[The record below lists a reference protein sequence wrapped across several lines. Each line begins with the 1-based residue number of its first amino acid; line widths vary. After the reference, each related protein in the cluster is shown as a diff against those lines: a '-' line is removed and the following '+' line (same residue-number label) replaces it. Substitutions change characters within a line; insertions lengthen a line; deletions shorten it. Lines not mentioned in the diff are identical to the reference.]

1 MLHIIKTRL
10 LIFILLICTTLSN
23 QVLGQENENYSAFDF
38 GRMWTFEDAPLEYF
52 NSTYNLSWDQEW
64 MDKLR
69 QSALRFSTFCSASF
83 VSERG
88 LIMTNHHCSRSVV
101 TDLQQEGED
110 FDRDGFY
117 ARGLMDERKAEGLF
131 VDQLIRAQDVTQ
143 KMKALIEEK
152 GQEEAE
158 KALMAAYKEEDS
170 WSDLRLQLVTY
181 YSGGRYAMY
190 GYKRFSDI
198 RLVLI
203 PENSLAF
210 FGGDADNFTYPR
222 YNLDFTFWRA
232 YDDEGNPLNT
242 SAHYFPFNPDGI
254 AEGNPVF
261 VIGNP
266 GRTERYRTMTQLE
279 YDRDVR
285 IPAVLTFIRS
295 SVEVLKAEY
304 EETGDPHIQNRIFSL
319 DNARKAYTGILEGL
333 NNEKY
338 MARKQAAEEDIRS
351 KTASDFTS
359 DNNPWDKL
367 NSIYAK
373 LGNMGAYST
382 LLNPS
387 PYRGKITG
395 FIHKVYDYMDE
406 ETADSTRSKLEAEIN
421 EQLPDVFEGQSKY
434 LQALIDD
441 YSKFSSFQSV
451 SADEILTSTFFNNP
465 KKTAS
470 WLKSKGK
477 KYDKDPLI
485 QLTKTLMSDYHR
497 NVEFNQKYQAEISQ
511 ANEKISFAA
520 FKVLGDQLPPDATF
534 TLRISDGVVK
544 PYNYNGTVSP
554 IYTTYFGLYNRYYSH
569 QMEFPWD
576 LPSKWLNPSM
586 DLLRS
591 PLNFVSTNDIIGG
604 NSGSAIINAKGEA
617 VGLIFDGNI
626 ESLPGNFIFDET
638 RNRAVSVHAG
648 GIVASLKHIYRADR
662 ILKELG
668 L

>member
-1 MLHIIKTRL
+1 MLQIFKTKL
-10 LIFILLICTTLSN
+10 YLFVLMVWCVFTTT
-23 QVLGQENENYSAFDF
+23 VIGQETEKYSAFDF

-52 NSTYNLSWDQEW
+52 NTTYDLSWDQEW

-83 VSERG
+83 ISEQG

-101 TDLQQEGED
+101 TDLQKEGED
-110 FDRDGFY
+110 FDKNGFY
-117 ARGLMDERKAEGLF
+117 AQGLMDERKAEGLF

-143 KMKALIEEK
+143 KMKSLIEEK
-152 GQEEAE
+152 GNEEAE
-158 KALMAAYKEEDS
+158 KALLAMYKDQEG

-232 YDDEGNPLNT
+232 YDEEGKPLNT
-242 SAHYFPFNPDGI
+242 SAHYFPINPNGI

-266 GRTERYRTMTQLE
+266 GRTERYRTVTQLE

-295 SVEVLKAEY
+295 SVEVLKAEF

-338 MARKQAAEEDIRS
+338 MARKRAAEEDIRS
-351 KTASDFTS
+351 KTASDFAS
-359 DNNPWDKL
+359 EDNPWEKL
-367 NSIYAK
+367 NTIYGK

-395 FIHKVYDYMDE
+395 FLHKVYDYMDE
-406 ETADSTRSKLEAEIN
+406 ETADSTRMKLEIEIN
-421 EQLPDVFEGQSKY
+421 EQLPDVLSGQDKY

-441 YSKFSSFQSV
+441 YAQFSSFESV
-451 SADEILTSTFFNNP
+451 SASEILTSTFFNNG
-465 KKTAS
+465 KKTSA
-470 WLKSKGK
+470 WFKSKGK
-477 KYDKDPLI
+477 KFDKDPLI
-485 QLTKTLMSDYHR
+485 QLTQTLLSDYHR
-497 NVEFNQKYQAEISQ
+497 NVSFNQKYQGEITKS
-511 ANEKISFAA
+511 NEKISFAA
-520 FKVLGDQLPPDATF
+520 FKVLGNQLPPDATF

-544 PYNYNGTVSP
+544 PYHYNGTVSP

-569 QMEFPWD
+569 QQEFPWD

-586 DLLRS
+586 DLLHS

-648 GIVASLKHIYRADR
+648 GIVASLKHIYHADR